1 MAFITFS
8 RMLSSVSAVMVK
20 GMLRLRMTVRTNMLL
35 ALVIINEF
43 EEGYR
48 TAAARE
54 KTMRTVSESGKLRM
68 RKTVLP
74 LIEYIQNKY
83 CSRR

>member
-1 MAFITFS
+1 
-8 RMLSSVSAVMVK
+8 
-20 GMLRLRMTVRTNMLL
+20 MLRKKI

-54 KTMRTVSESGKLRM
+54 KKHEEGLGMWQITDEKNGLVPLRTTAIHNINILFE
-68 RKTVLP
+68 
-74 LIEYIQNKY
+74 
-83 CSRR
+83 